1 MTKFLPLLLGCACA
15 LLLSACTSAQIY
27 DSLQDNSRDACYKGS
42 EPERAGCLKRSSE
55 SYEQYKKQRDA
66 GNGEAKK

>member
-1 MTKFLPLLLGCACA
+1 MIKFLPLLLGCACA
-15 LLLSACTSAQIY
+15 LLLAACTTAQIY

-55 SYEQYKKQRDA
+55 SYDQYKKQRDA
-66 GNGEAKK
+66 GSGESRK